1 MYQRDLLQR
10 QLELFRQA
18 LARLVARRQ
27 QGELELAR
35 EEARQAYDA
44 LGIDASFLALD
55 AATLVSL
62 VSSRDKLAA
71 LCELFDEEA
80 RVELA
85 RAGAKR
91 AASLAAR
98 ARELR
103 QAAGLAPPPRPPRA

>member
-1 MYQRDLLQR
+1 MYQQDLIKR

-27 QGELELAR
+27 EGELDLAR
-35 EEARQAYDA
+35 DEARQAYAA

-71 LCELFDEEA
+71 LCELLDEEA
-80 RVELA
+80 RVE
-85 RAGAKR
+85 RAGTGAKR
-91 AASLAAR
+91 AASLEAR
-98 ARELR
+98 AREIR
-103 QAAGLAPPPRPPRA
+103 EAAGLALPARPPTA